1 MIRLFNAYFPTR
13 TLLLTVT
20 EALLVTLGFVVA
32 VVFWAGTAFDANI
45 YLRYENG
52 FGRIGL
58 VVGVFLLLMYYFDL
72 YDSVV
77 LSNRREVVTRLV
89 GVLGCSFVSL
99 SVLYYAFPEIRLAGT
114 TLWLGVAIVGTTV
127 PAWRKLFFVMNRSAR
142 FSERAILYGDGPLAL
157 PLDGGDQHAAPI
169 LGCAWS
175 DSLGPTPISRAASRA
190 SRRSIS
196 RTLLPSR
203 ESAASWSPWATAAAR
218 CRSRSCCA

>member
-32 VVFWAGTAFDANI
+32 VVFWAGTAMDANI
-45 YLRYENG
+45 YLLYENG
-52 FGRIGL
+52 LGRIGL

-72 YDSVV
+72 YDSIV

-89 GVLGCSFVSL
+89 GVLGCSFVTL

-142 FSERAILYGDGPLAL
+142 FSERAVLYGDGPLARPLMEEIGCAL
-157 PLDGGDQHAAPI
+157 PIWA
-169 LGCAWS
+169 CAWS
-175 DSLGPTPISRAASRA
+175 DSSALTPIWFAVSRALRKT
-190 SRRSIS
+190 IW
-196 RTLLPSR
+196 RTLLPNRS
-203 ESAASWSPWATAAAR
+203 SAVS
-218 CRSRSCCA
+218 